1 MENDFTYE
9 DIIDILSSNGVDLTN
24 VKIEL
29 TNVVRK
35 HTNLNLIHPV
45 ALKSLVRKIS
55 KRAMLNKNT
64 STIQIFTDGSC
75 LQNDSKHPGTFG
87 LVVVLN
93 NKIVFE
99 YSDYNEVTTNNEMEL
114 SAVIIASQIGQ
125 YLTKFAIKTLI
136 HSDSQYSVNTLFGTW
151 SGETNKY
158 LQELF
163 ETLKV
168 DKEMVNCE
176 WIKAHDGN
184 ILNEYCDKLCAL
196 EYNKVEGYYVTRKN

>member
-87 LVVVLN
+87 LVVIYN
-93 NKIVFE
+93 NKVLYE
-99 YSDYNEVTTNNEMEL
+99 YSNHNEITTNNEMEL
-114 SAVIIASQIGQ
+114 S
-125 YLTKFAIKTLI
+125 IKEYEGKDTFPA
-136 HSDSQYSVNTLFGTW
+136 HVNKSPSLVVG
-151 SGETNKY
+151 
-158 LQELF
+158 
-163 ETLKV
+163 KV
-168 DKEMVNCE
+168 VAKTTEPST
-176 WIKAHDGN
+176 A
-184 ILNEYCDKLCAL
+184 
-196 EYNKVEGYYVTRKN
+196 